1 MNPNTLYYGDNL
13 DILKRYVKDESV
25 DLVYLDPPFN
35 SNATYNVLFAEQNGT
50 RAAAQIK
57 AFEDTWTWD
66 QEAARE
72 YEEMVESGGRVA
84 DALRAFWTFLGP
96 SNMLAYLAMM
106 APRLVELRR
115 VLKPTGSIYLHC
127 DPTASHYLKMLMD
140 AVFGVEF
147 FLSEIAWKR
156 SGAHSDAKQGRK
168 NYGHNH
174 DVLLFYSKS
183 RNCIWNTVFTAYD
196 EEYVGR
202 DYKLVE
208 EGTGRRYRRG
218 DLTAAKPGGDTRY
231 EWRVKKSA
239 DQRERWESDL
249 DDEYLQPIP
258 GREYKGVVPYPGRY
272 WAYSIDNMRQFAK
285 EGRLRHTYEGMPE
298 YKRYLDEMPGVS
310 LQDTWTDIS
319 PIVAGTAER
328 LGYPT
333 QKPEALLERII
344 SASSNEGDVVLD
356 PFCGCGTA
364 VVAAEK
370 LKRHWLGIDITHLAI
385 TLIKNRLLDSF
396 GEEALPAVVG
406 EPVSVPDAETL
417 AAQDPW
423 QFQWWA
429 LGLVGARPVEHK
441 KGADRGIDGR
451 LYFHDEKGG
460 KTKQVIISVKAG
472 ESINVS
478 HVRDLQGV
486 LTREGAE
493 IGVLISMKEPTQPMR
508 TEAASAGFYNSPGW
522 NTKHPHIQLLT
533 VADLLSGA
541 AIDYPSR
548 HGNVTFKKAPRLQR
562 DADMLEQM
570 EFGASWD
577 D

>member
-13 DILKRYVKDESV
+13 DILRRYVKDETV

-72 YEEMVESGGRVA
+72 YEETVEVGGRVA

-140 AVFGVEF
+140 AVFGVQNF
-147 FLSEIAWKR
+147 RTEIAWKR
-156 SGAHSDAKQGRK
+156 SSAHSDAAQGRRQH
-168 NYGHNH
+168 GRIH
-174 DVLLFYSKS
+174 DSILFYSKS
-183 RNCIWNTVFTAYD
+183 DSWLWNTIHMEYDQAYI
-196 EEYVGR
+196 ESHYR
-202 DYKLVE
+202 HVE
-208 EGTGRRYRRG
+208 EETARRYRKG
-218 DLTAAKPGGDTRY
+218 DLTAAKPGGDTLY
-231 EWRVKKSA
+231 DW
-239 DQRERWESDL
+239 
-249 DDEYLQPIP
+249 
-258 GREYKGVVPYPGRY
+258 KGVRPYKGRY
-272 WAYSIDNMRQFAK
+272 WAFSKENMEAFER
-285 EGRLRHTYEGMPE
+285 EGRLVYTKSGMPE

-310 LQDTWTDIS
+310 LQDVWSDIA
-319 PIVAGTAER
+319 PINSQAAER

-333 QKPEALLERII
+333 QKPLALLERII

-364 VVAAEK
+364 VIAAEK

-396 GEEALPAVVG
+396 GEEALPVVVG
-406 EPVSVPDAETL
+406 EPVSAPDAEAL

-441 KGADRGIDGR
+441 KGADRGIDGH

-472 ESINVS
+472 ESINVA
-478 HVRDLQGV
+478 HVRDLEGV

-508 TEAASAGFYNSPGW
+508 TEAASAGFYSSPGW
-522 NTKHPHIQLLT
+522 HTKHPRLQLLT
-533 VADLLSGA
+533 IADLLGGA

-562 DADMLEQM
+562 SASQDQMALDALDFPDAPSDQDE
-570 EFGASWD
+570 
-577 D
+577 